1 MRVLIAED
9 ERAIA
14 ELIMMNL
21 RRADLCSRNVWNMI
35 PFLSW
40 LRMTWRCSA

>member
-21 RRADLCSRNVWNMI
+21 RRADLCSRNV
-35 PFLSW
+35 
-40 LRMTWRCSA
+40 